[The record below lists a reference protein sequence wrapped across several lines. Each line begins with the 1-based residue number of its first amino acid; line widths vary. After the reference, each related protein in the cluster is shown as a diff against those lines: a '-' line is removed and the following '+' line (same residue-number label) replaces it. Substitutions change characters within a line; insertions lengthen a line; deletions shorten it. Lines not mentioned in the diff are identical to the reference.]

1 MKQILIFLTASFM
14 LLSFRAT
21 PGLDEVIQA
30 FKTANASSMARYF
43 DQTVEISLPEKTN
56 SFSKSQAEMVLKD
69 FISLNG
75 IKGFNLLHKGEN
87 AGSEYFIGQ
96 MPGKVHSFRVTVFLK
111 QKDKGLVVQEIRF
124 ENN

>member
-1 MKQILIFLTASFM
+1 MHPVW
-14 LLSFRAT
+14 
-21 PGLDEVIQA
+21 PGGL
-30 FKTANASSMARYF
+30 

-56 SFSKSQAEMVLKD
+56 SFSKTEAEMVLKD

-75 IKGFNLLHKGEN
+75 IKGFNLLHKGN

-96 MPGKVHSFRVTVFLK
+96 MPGKVHSFRVTVLLK
-111 QKDKGLVVQEIRF
+111 QKDKGLVVPQIRF